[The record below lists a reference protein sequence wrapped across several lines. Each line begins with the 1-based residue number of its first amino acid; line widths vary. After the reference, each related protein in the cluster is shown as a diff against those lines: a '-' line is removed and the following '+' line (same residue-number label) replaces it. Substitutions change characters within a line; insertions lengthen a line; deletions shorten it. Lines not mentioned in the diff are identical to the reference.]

1 MERRTFL
8 ALCAAAL
15 GLAGCTDDEP
25 LPTPSATPTPSPAPT
40 DPDAA
45 TRTAVAESEAD
56 LVRAYRAAI
65 AAVPALAAVLSPWL
79 AHHEQ
84 HLDRVSPGAT
94 VPADPVASS
103 GSEAGASTGAGAGPE
118 AGASP
123 GVRTTAG
130 AEAEATESASPG
142 SGTSPGAEPEAT
154 ESAAPGPDPGA
165 VLAALFEAERT
176 ARRQRVSACDGAV
189 DPGLARDLCLIAAS
203 EAQHAAA
210 LRDLAEEAG

>member
-1 MERRTFL
+1 VERRTFL

-45 TRTAVAESEAD
+45 TRAAVAESEAD

-65 AAVPALAAVLSPWL
+65 AAVPALATVLSPWL
-79 AHHEQ
+79 AHHEE

-103 GSEAGASTGAGAGPE
+103 GSEAGAGPE

-123 GVRTTAG
+123 GARTSAG
-130 AEAEATESASPG
+130 AEAEATESA
-142 SGTSPGAEPEAT
+142 
-154 ESAAPGPDPGA
+154 APGQDPGA

-210 LRDLAEEAG
+210 LRGLAEEAG

>member
-1 MERRTFL
+1 VERRTFL

-45 TRTAVAESEAD
+45 TRAAVAESEAD

-65 AAVPALAAVLSPWL
+65 AAVPALATVLSPWL
-79 AHHEQ
+79 AHHEE

-103 GSEAGASTGAGAGPE
+103 GSEAGAGPE

-123 GVRTTAG
+123 GARTSAG
-130 AEAEATESASPG
+130 AEAEATESAAPG
-142 SGTSPGAEPEAT
+142 SDASPGAEPQAT
-154 ESAAPGPDPGA
+154 ESAAPGQDPGA